1 MTDEKPAGDGYDEK
15 TVAELQD
22 ELRARDLPVS
32 GNKDELV
39 DRLREDDAKTPGPDD
54 DNGEPPYT
62 PDENTQPIEG
72 TPETGGSLGAIE
84 RNRAEAEAEE
94 RKSAVEYNE
103 ATYKNDDAALLLH
116 EIAQE
121 LGLTRPEDYAELTR
135 LNGIDLTARVDAGQ
149 EIRLP
154 RYFDYV
160 DVEHVSGGGVKA

>member
-39 DRLREDDAKTPGPDD
+39 SRLQDDDAKPADA
-54 DNGEPPYT
+54 EPSE
-62 PDENTQPIEG
+62 DTQPIEG
-72 TPETGGSLGAIE
+72 TPEVGGSLGSIE

-94 RKSAVEYNE
+94 RAAIVEYEE
-103 ATYKNDDAALLLH
+103 ATYKNKDAALLLRD
-116 EIAQE
+116 IADE

-135 LNGIDLTARVDAGQ
+135 LNGLDLNSRIDAGKKV
-149 EIRLP
+149 RLP
-154 RYFDYV
+154 QQYSYV
-160 DVEHVSGGGVKA
+160 DVEHVTGGAVKA